1 MNKITLI
8 YNKQKKRIGSL
19 HRSYKRLESSDLT
32 NSFYLNFEIDLKHV
46 MIQVV
51 SSLHVFFLVNLVQLV
66 DHLISMI
73 SFLVNA
79 FSIEQL
85 ALLKKKTI
93 KRSIRNFQ

>member
-1 MNKITLI
+1 
-8 YNKQKKRIGSL
+8 
-19 HRSYKRLESSDLT
+19 
-32 NSFYLNFEIDLKHV
+32 
-46 MIQVV
+46 
-51 SSLHVFFLVNLVQLV
+51 LHVFFLVNLVQLV